1 MGTYRW
7 NSYFKA
13 CPFTCLQSKTS
24 DKVLLFRNSRA
35 NCFSFRL
42 YGIIVFR
49 DIRHLPCA
57 LNIPLNPPSKGDL
70 VFTSRSSSTLP
81 LSQTLPVSPRVIRQ
95 ETEVPQTLKRGHS
108 SLQRFVRNQEGP
120 FPIER

>member
-57 LNIPLNPPSKGDL
+57 LNIPLNPPSKGD
-70 VFTSRSSSTLP
+70 FIFHSFSALP
-81 LSQTLPVSPRVIRQ
+81 LSQTLPVSPHVIRQ
-95 ETEVPQTLKRGHS
+95 ETEALQTSKRDHS
-108 SLQRFVRNQEGP
+108 SLLKSVRNQGAP
-120 FPIER
+120 FPRGR